1 MCEFLQVDEF
11 KKERKKLRDKS
22 YRRGKTQMNLQKDA
36 KSSSLYTYVA
46 ILVVLILLNT
56 ILARF
61 GVIARPIGLGCSGL
75 YFSVAFM
82 IAFALWFGGWG
93 VIAAYVGC
101 FIGAGLLGGMP
112 HGVNLYWSLAD
123 IWQVLIPLVAFKAFD
138 ADVGLRTRRDFLIFI
153 IFGWLL
159 NNVAGAG
166 WGASMLAVGG
176 LASWNDVPGIF
187 AGWLIGNL
195 IVTILITPILL
206 RYFTP
211 RIQKAGL
218 LVKQY
223 WA

>member
-1 MCEFLQVDEF
+1 MKMGEEGL
-11 KKERKKLRDKS
+11 KRP
-22 YRRGKTQMNLQKDA
+22 
-36 KSSSLYTYVA
+36 LYTYLV
-46 ILVVLILLNT
+46 ILVGVTLINT
-56 ILARF
+56 VLARF

-75 YFSVAFM
+75 YLSVAFM

-123 IWQVLIPLVAFKAFD
+123 VWQVLIPLAAFKAFD
-138 ADVGLRTRRDFLIFI
+138 ADVGLRTRRDFLIFL

-159 NNVAGAG
+159 NNVVGAG
-166 WGASMLAVGG
+166 WGASMLVIGG
-176 LASWNDVPGIF
+176 LASWNDVSGIF
-187 AGWLIGNL
+187 TGWLIGNL
-195 IVTILITPILL
+195 IVTIAITPILL

-211 RIQKAGL
+211 RIRKAGL

>member
-1 MCEFLQVDEF
+1 
-11 KKERKKLRDKS
+11 
-22 YRRGKTQMNLQKDA
+22 MNMQKDA

-101 FIGAGLLGGMP
+101 FIGAGLLGGVP
-112 HGVNLYWSLAD
+112 LDVNLYWSLAD

-176 LASWNDVPGIF
+176 LASWNDVSGIF
-187 AGWLIGNL
+187 TGWLIGNL
-195 IVTILITPILL
+195 IVTIAITPVLL

-211 RIQKAGL
+211 RSRKAGL
-218 LVKQY
+218 LGKQY